1 MDLELRVKIP
11 DRSCPGVIVDPPE
24 ERLIF
29 RRQHLLKPRSS
40 FSRPSF
46 NLGFVDGSSHRRRVS
61 SLMAVDSFEGAY
73 QYGHPKTAQTSI
85 SPLVERNPFSFNS
98 SIARHRH

>member
-11 DRSCPGVIVDPPE
+11 NRSCPGVIVDPPE

-46 NLGFVDGSSHRRRVS
+46 NSGFIDSSSHCRTVFQLYGSRS
-61 SLMAVDSFEGAY
+61 HAGAY
-73 QYGHPKTAQTSI
+73 QYGHHVTRGVFDAGTATSSTSI
-85 SPLVERNPFSFNS
+85 DTDIELS
-98 SIARHRH
+98 